1 MVSGGPLSRRRAS
14 LGGMVAEPRILSL
27 VPAATDWVVALGLSD
42 RLVGVTH
49 ECHVP
54 PDAPAQRVVRPAVAT
69 DPADPA
75 GVDAAVSAA
84 ARAQQPLYTV
94 DVAAASAL
102 APTLVVSQAL
112 CEVCAVPGS
121 TVAQLSAS
129 LPSTD
134 VVTLDGT
141 TLEGVLADAE
151 RLGTALGAEKDAH
164 ALTDRLRARLTRVA
178 DAVAGRPPRA
188 LGVAEWPD
196 PLFLAGHWVPDQ
208 VAAAGGVCVGGQRGR
223 PSRRG
228 AWTELAGAE
237 AIVVAPCGYDL
248 DAAATH
254 GASRVPVWL
263 TAPVWAADADRAF
276 SRPGAGLVDG
286 VEALAAVAH
295 PDAVGEP
302 DGTVVRHV
310 PASDTMTG

>member
-1 MVSGGPLSRRRAS
+1 MA
-14 LGGMVAEPRILSL
+14 AEPRIVSL
-27 VPAATDWVVALGLSD
+27 VPAATDWIVALGLGD

-54 PDAPAQRVVRPAVAT
+54 PGAPAQRVVRPTVAT

-75 GVDAAVSAA
+75 GVDAAVTAA
-84 ARAQQPLYTV
+84 AGDQQPLYTV
-94 DVAAASAL
+94 DVAAVREL
-102 APTLVVSQAL
+102 APTVVVSQTL
-112 CEVCAVPGS
+112 CDVCAVPGS
-121 TVAQLSAS
+121 TVARLSKS
-129 LPSTD
+129 LPSLD

-141 TLEGVLADAE
+141 TLDGVLADVG
-151 RLGTALGAEKDAH
+151 RLGAALDAEATAR
-164 ALTDRLRARLTRVA
+164 ALADRLRGRLQRVA
-178 DAVAGRPPRA
+178 DAVAGRRPRA

-208 VAAAGGVCVGGQRGR
+208 VAAAGGVCVGGDPGH

-228 AWTELAGAE
+228 AWADLADAE
-237 AIVVAPCGYDL
+237 AIIVAPCGYDL

-254 GASRVPVWL
+254 GASRVPAWL

-276 SRPGAGLVDG
+276 SRPAAGLVDG
-286 VEALAAVAH
+286 VEALAAIAH

-302 DGTVVRHV
+302 DPTVVRHV
-310 PASDTMTG
+310 PTTDTVTG